1 MNTIVDLFISS
12 TAQVAFEP
20 KETVNNWLLDW
31 WLNKK
36 MFNTSII
43 LLSKLYT
50 SIKDM
55 HRNDNQFFF
64 EATQFCTI

>member
-43 LLSKLYT
+43 LSKLYT